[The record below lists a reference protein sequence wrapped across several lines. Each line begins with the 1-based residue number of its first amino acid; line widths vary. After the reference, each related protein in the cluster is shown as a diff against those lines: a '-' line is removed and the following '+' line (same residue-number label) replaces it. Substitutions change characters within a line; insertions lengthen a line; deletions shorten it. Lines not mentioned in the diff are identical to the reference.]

1 MHKLLKRVVEAIQK
15 KLKMSVWATRTES
28 SACDEKSETELERKY
43 NSEFRETLV
52 SLERKLHTTEDPSA
66 ITMEALKMVCAFHDA
81 DWAGILIVDRSA
93 EMWSPAM
100 WYDPELGEMGPTLF
114 YEEEYFENFQRWVQA
129 LRTGKPIIVTDTT
142 AADVPPDEA
151 AQYERLAAHSVI
163 GAPFGDRPTGFL
175 VVRNPKRYPDKPDL
189 VQMLAFV
196 TLSSYYLL
204 ELENGIQMMRE
215 ASEDNPADTDTVT
228 INLFGVPEII
238 TSTGQIN
245 EEIYHSENG
254 WKLLTFLALK
264 KTPVPSRSI
273 ATAIW
278 PEENLDLKSDNIRH
292 IIYRFKSKLTFLQP
306 NELLVNTVSGYA
318 LNPDVK
324 IICDIDEF
332 DRLCSQAENT
342 LDVQRT
348 IAYLKKAISL
358 YRGDIYSK
366 CSHEHWLMASVTHYQ
381 MKYLNIL
388 SQLMSLLSEVKDYQ
402 AIQEVALQA
411 MRIMPGNVNACYWTT
426 ISLYQLGGKD
436 AAQKVIES
444 IKPKLTDE
452 EYAELK
458 EKLKEKIK

>member
-1 MHKLLKRVVEAIQK
+1 MHKLLKRVVEAIQE

-43 NSEFRETLV
+43 NSEFRETLA

-196 TLSSYYLL
+196 ALSSYYLL
-204 ELENGIQMMRE
+204 ELQNGMEQWPFSI
-215 ASEDNPADTDTVT
+215 
-228 INLFGVPEII
+228 PEGSCGPCSPSAYGGI
-238 TSTGQIN
+238 SAARPQGCDPLC
-245 EEIYHSENG
+245 G
-254 WKLLTFLALK
+254 FAA
-264 KTPVPSRSI
+264 SRSRI
-273 ATAIW
+273 
-278 PEENLDLKSDNIRH
+278 S
-292 IIYRFKSKLTFLQP
+292 YR
-306 NELLVNTVSGYA
+306 
-318 LNPDVK
+318 
-324 IICDIDEF
+324 
-332 DRLCSQAENT
+332 
-342 LDVQRT
+342 
-348 IAYLKKAISL
+348 
-358 YRGDIYSK
+358 
-366 CSHEHWLMASVTHYQ
+366 
-381 MKYLNIL
+381 
-388 SQLMSLLSEVKDYQ
+388 
-402 AIQEVALQA
+402 
-411 MRIMPGNVNACYWTT
+411 
-426 ISLYQLGGKD
+426 
-436 AAQKVIES
+436 
-444 IKPKLTDE
+444 
-452 EYAELK
+452 
-458 EKLKEKIK
+458 